1 MTACTYNKVGQVFYS
16 DGWQKPDGLC
26 SNAWLCMREYVFA
39 LSHGGKDFF
48 DGWLKDENTAII
60 SCNDGTRP
68 VIYKIE
74 PVNETA

>member
-48 DGWLKDENTAII
+48 DGWLKDDEIGPYLPNNAEILKYEGKQI
-60 SCNDGTRP
+60 
-68 VIYKIE
+68 
-74 PVNETA
+74 